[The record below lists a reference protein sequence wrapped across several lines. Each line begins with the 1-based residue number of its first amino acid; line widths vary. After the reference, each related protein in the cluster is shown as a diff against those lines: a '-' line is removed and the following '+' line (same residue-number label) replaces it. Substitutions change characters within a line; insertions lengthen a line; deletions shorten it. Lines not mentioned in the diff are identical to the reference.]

1 MRWMLDTNTCI
12 ALIKGTPEAALKA
25 FRGRSIGQ
33 VGLSSI
39 TLAELQFGV
48 ARSQRVREAAGAL
61 SEFLLALEV
70 APFDGGAALQYGQV
84 RAALAASG
92 KPIGPLD
99 TLIAGHAV
107 ALDAILVTH
116 NAREFERVAGL
127 RVEDWLRGDQRQS
140 ERGRPG

>member
-25 FRGRSIGQ
+25 LRGRSIGQ

-48 ARSQRVREAAGAL
+48 ARSQRPQEASGAL
-61 SEFLLALEV
+61 SEFLMALEV
-70 APFDGGAALQYGQV
+70 VPFDDAAALHYGRV
-84 RAALAASG
+84 RAALARAG

-99 TLIAGHAV
+99 TLIAGHAL

-116 NAREFERVAGL
+116 NTREFDRVDGL
-127 RVEDWLRGDQRQS
+127 RVDDWLRS
-140 ERGRPG
+140 PRGS

>member
-12 ALIKGTPEAALKA
+12 ALIKGAPDRALKKL
-25 FRGRSIGQ
+25 RGRSIGQ

-48 ARSQRVREAAGAL
+48 ARSQRARDAAAAL

-70 APFDGGAALQYGQV
+70 APFDDGAALHYGRV
-84 RAALAASG
+84 RATLARSG

-99 TLIAGHAV
+99 TLIAGHALAMDV
-107 ALDAILVTH
+107 ILVTP
-116 NAREFERVAGL
+116 NTREFERVAGL
-127 RVEDWLRGDQRQS
+127 RIDDWLRPARKS
-140 ERGRPG
+140 